1 MFKLFNNCKY
11 SEKMDEKKKMEL
23 FNNADM
29 CIEILEEMMNDHS
42 HKVRIQVARHKLTT
56 PEMLDRLS
64 KDNNNFVRSF
74 VAINKNIETKTML
87 YLSEDSCENVR
98 FRLLSE
104 NKNLPIEI
112 IKKLSFDENRIIKAS
127 ALQKLSKI

>member
-11 SEKMDEKKKMEL
+11 SESMDEKKKMEL
-23 FNNADM
+23 FNNPDM
-29 CIEILEEMMNDHS
+29 CIEILEEMMNDQS

-74 VAINKNIETKTML
+74 VAINKNIEMKTML
-87 YLSEDSCENVR
+87 YLSEDPCENVR
-98 FRLLSE
+98 FRLLAE

-112 IKKLSFDENRIIKAS
+112 IKKLSTDEVKYIKTS